1 MTPERHRQVGE
12 LYHAA
17 LAVAPEER
25 TAFLEKVSGNDA
37 DLLSEVQSLLT
48 AHGHAGS
55 FIAAPALAQAAPS
68 SLWVGHRFAHYEV
81 LALLGVGGMGE
92 VYRARDGKLGRDV
105 AIKILTG
112 LFTTDPER
120 RARFDREA
128 RLLASLN
135 HPHIGG
141 IYGLEVIDGT
151 PALVLELVDG
161 DTLDERI
168 TRGPI
173 AIGKALNIAHQIAEA
188 LEAAHEN
195 GIVHRDLKPAN
206 IKITAAGVVKV
217 LDFGLAKE
225 VVGGPTSRD
234 LSHPPTF
241 AVNGSRDGVILGTAP
256 YMSPEQA
263 RGKPVDKRTD
273 IWAFGCVLYELL
285 TGRVAFAGDTSSDT
299 IAAILEREPEWSALQ
314 TPASVRRV
322 LQRCLEK
329 DPRRRLHDIADARI
343 EIEDVLSGADGSL
356 TDAAAVNARRLPV
369 RLQWAMAGVV
379 TLVAV
384 GALTWNLRTARQAQ
398 AAPPRISRMTMASSG
413 TAALGVARNR
423 SLAITPD
430 GTRVVYVG
438 TNNQLLVRPLDGL
451 DARAILTGAAPLQ
464 WVFVSPDGQWVGFAE
479 AGQLKR
485 VAITGGPAAM
495 IAVTDLTIGAT
506 WAPDD
511 TIIFATSDP
520 TTGLRRV
527 SAGGGD
533 VTVLTRPARAQ
544 GERDHLWPEILP
556 GGRAVLFTITATTGG
571 LAAAQVAVL
580 DLASGT
586 HTVLVQGGT
595 HAHYVPRGHLVYTA
609 EGTLRAVLFDLTRLK
624 TRGTPVTV
632 LPHVKT
638 TPEGAS
644 DFVVAADGTLAYVDA
659 PNATSS
665 AARTLVWVD
674 RQGREEA
681 LAAPPRPYFH
691 PRVSPDG
698 TQVAVAIEDQ
708 ENDIWAWDLARRTLD
723 RLTFDPAPD
732 FAPLWTADGH
742 RLVFF
747 SGREHGGDLFWEPA
761 DGSGSAERLSAG
773 GPPSGVT
780 PDGTQ
785 VLFAAGQDLM
795 MVALDGTHRVQPL
808 LQTPFVERN
817 GIVSPDGRWL
827 AYESDRSGRLE
838 IYVAPFPAASS
849 GQWLISTAGGTRP
862 LWSPSGAELFYVA
875 PDGALMTA
883 RVNPRGGRWSSAR
896 PAKILEGRY
905 ATGGL
910 RDRRNYDVS
919 ADGQR
924 FLLVKEPANQDAPQ
938 IIVVQNWTEELRR
951 LVPTK

>member
-25 TAFLEKVSGNDA
+25 TAFLEKASGNDA

-81 LALLGVGGMGE
+81 LALLGVGGIGE

-168 TRGPI
+168 ARGPI
-173 AIGKALNIAHQIAEA
+173 AIGEALNIAHQIAEA

-206 IKITAAGVVKV
+206 IKITASGVVKV

-225 VVGGPTSRD
+225 VVGGTTSRD

-285 TGRVAFAGDTSSDT
+285 TGRVAFARDTSSDT
-299 IAAILEREPEWSALQ
+299 IAAILEREPEWSALR

-451 DARAILTGAAPLQ
+451 DARAILTAAAPLQ

-479 AGQLKR
+479 ARQLKK

-520 TTGLRRV
+520 ATGLRRV

-586 HTVLVQGGT
+586 KTVLVRGGT
-595 HAHYVPRGHLVYTA
+595 HAHYVPSGHLVYTA
-609 EGTLRAVLFDLTRLK
+609 EGTLRAVLFDLTRLE

-698 TQVAVAIEDQ
+698 TQVAVAIDDQ
-708 ENDIWAWDLARRTLD
+708 ENDIWAWDLGRRTLD

-732 FAPLWTADGH
+732 FAPLWTADGR

-747 SGREHGGDLFWEPA
+747 SGREHGGDLFSEPA

-780 PDGTQ
+780 PDGMQ

-795 MVALDGTHRVQPL
+795 MVALDGTRRVQAL

-827 AYESDRSGRLE
+827 AYESDRSGRFE

-862 LWSPSGAELFYVA
+862 LWAPNGAELFYVA

-883 RVNPRGGRWSSAR
+883 RVNPRGGRWSSAS

-919 ADGQR
+919 TDGQR
-924 FLLVKEPANQDAPQ
+924 FLLVKEPANQDAPR
-938 IIVVQNWTEELRR
+938 IVVVQNWTEELKR
-951 LVPTK
+951 LVPTR